1 MPNTV
6 LGKVACTPK
15 GDYSEGAAYVVLDIV
30 AYGGGSYMALK
41 DVTGVTPSNDGLNW
55 MRLAEKGS
63 DGIDGT
69 DGADGATF
77 TPSVSPDGELSWTN
91 DGSLE
96 NPDPVNIMGQTGQPG
111 AAAGFGQP
119 TATVDNNVG
128 TPGVTVE
135 TSGPDTAKVFEFKF
149 VNLKGDT
156 GAQGI
161 QGIQGPAG
169 TSVSRIERTSGNGAP
184 GTTDTYTMYDS
195 EDAPIGTFPVYNGM
209 DGIGSGDMLKSIYD
223 PQNKNADIFDYVD
236 KAVEDVTVTTDPTP
250 TQDSENPVQS
260 GGVYDAIQSVEEGI
274 PTKVSELTND
284 SGYLTTESDPT
295 VPGWAKS
302 PSKPAYTAAEVG
314 ARSDTWMPSAEDVG
328 AIPAS
333 QKGAASGVAELDSSG
348 KVPTSQ
354 LPSYV
359 DDVVEYASLSA
370 FPATGEDGKI
380 YIAEDTNLTY
390 RWSGTQY
397 VEISPSLA
405 LGETSSTAY
414 RGDRGKIAYDHSQ
427 TTGNPHNTT
436 AADVGAM
443 PAVSGGS
450 TGQVLTKTE
459 NGQAWQDAP
468 ETGMSQDDA
477 DARYLKLS
485 GGTMTGD
492 ITLKDK
498 GFIENAKG
506 TLGFDGVMIGQ
517 NNPSSGGSG
526 YARLEVQYGR
536 IIFLPQS
543 DEASKYAALSLNGF
557 NLNGI
562 DILNCPTIDA
572 LKPKTT
578 TVTLTTAGW
587 TQSGERYSQS
597 VSCSIV
603 KTDSPIVLIDAALS
617 GTDLDAEAEILNAWA
632 GPSAQKTEQGDGTLT
647 FYSVEVPTVNIPVSV
662 GVIG

>member
-15 GDYSEGAAYVVLDIV
+15 GEYSASASYMVLDIV
-30 AYGGGSYMALK
+30 SYQGGSYMALK

-77 TPSVSPDGELSWTN
+77 TPSVSLDGELSWTN

-135 TSGPDTAKVFEFKF
+135 TSGPDTAKVFAFKF
-149 VNLKGDT
+149 VNLKGNQ
-156 GAQGI
+156 GERGI
-161 QGIQGPAG
+161 QGVRGPAG

-195 EDAPIGTFPVYNGM
+195 EDAPIGTFTVYNGM
-209 DGIGSGDMLKSIYD
+209 DGLGSGDMLKSIYD

-302 PSKPAYTAAEVG
+302 PSKPTYTAAEVG
-314 ARSDTWMPSAEDVG
+314 ARPDTWMPSAEDVG

-348 KVPTSQ
+348 KVPSAQ

-359 DDVVEYASLSA
+359 DDVVEFASRDS
-370 FPATGEDGKI
+370 FPGTGEDGKI

-477 DARYLKLS
+477 DARYLQLS
-485 GGTMTGD
+485 GGNMGNGTVIGFPVASDVGWCIAGSTRGFVVSQGDASNTDNLVTKMTVD
-492 ITLKDK
+492 SSKSTLFTQLDMNSNE
-498 GFIENAKG
+498 I
-506 TLGFDGVMIGQ
+506 V
-517 NNPSSGGSG
+517 
-526 YARLEVQYGR
+526 
-536 IIFLPQS
+536 
-543 DEASKYAALSLNGF
+543 
-557 NLNGI
+557 
-562 DILNCPTIDA
+562 NCPTIDA

-587 TQSGERYSQS
+587 TPTYNLSGTVYEQS

-617 GTDLDAEAEILNAWA
+617 GTDLDADAEILNAWA